1 MLNLL
6 LSVSLLVSP
15 LRLEVSSHPGVV
27 TREISVKN
35 GDAYNE
41 AIVTAYMGD
50 WNLSDEGKI
59 LYYPADSLSNS
70 CSGWMTI
77 NPAEFVLAPGEVK
90 DIRITFEIPSESKG
104 GYWSVIFFEGKPP
117 EDEEWTPLVRLAGR
131 VGITSYLDIAG
142 TTLKEAE
149 IKRMELEE
157 SGGLKMEVSNKGNI
171 WVRPEVKYWVKR
183 EEKEIYSDSLGSSVI
198 LPESIRKYE
207 LKFEGIEILKGDEII
222 ARVDYG
228 GDKILEGVKKVE

>member
-6 LSVSLLVSP
+6 ISVSLLVSP
-15 LRLEVSSHPGVV
+15 LRLEVSSYAGVV

-41 AIVTAYMGD
+41 AIVTVYKGD
-50 WNLSDEGKI
+50 WNLSEEGKI

-70 CSGWMTI
+70 CSGWITI
-77 NPAEFVLAPGEVK
+77 NPTEFVLAPGEIK
-90 DIRITFEIPSESKG
+90 DIRITFEIPSETTG

-117 EDEEWTPLVRLAGR
+117 EQEEWTPLVRLAGR
-131 VGITSYLDIAG
+131 VGITTYLDIAG
-142 TTLKEAE
+142 TTFKEAE
-149 IKRMELEE
+149 IKKMELDK
-157 SGGLKMEVSNKGNI
+157 SGDLQMKIQNNGNI
-171 WVRPEVKYWVKR
+171 WLRPVVEYWVKR
-183 EEKEIYSDSLGSSVI
+183 GDKEIYRDSLKSSVI
-198 LPESIRKYE
+198 LPEKTREYK
-207 LKFEGIEILKGDEII
+207 LTFEGIKTIKGDEIV